1 MTRLETGHETNMA
14 AAVVVV
20 VCMWGMHSVSGVW
33 KYGCVHS
40 DRDPMRQ
47 VE

>member
-1 MTRLETGHETNMA
+1 MTRLEIGHETNM

-40 DRDPMRQ
+40 DKDLMGQ